1 VEINEKTIIEYM
13 ITNLLGID
21 YSQLPLIPSIVVII
35 VFLVV
40 VTIVI
45 ILLQYKRNKRLFND
59 KVNQR
64 INFYNVYR
72 IQFNT
77 GLVYKFSPRQP
88 QVRETFSFQHFL
100 KFFSLT
106 DAKLIEIWI
115 TELLKG
121 KSETPW
127 IFQAHLVK
135 KIEKRRRQSIFEVAH
150 IDYAQQRIQLHQYPL
165 NFLKPLAKKR
175 DLRNHIINI
184 KQGISI
190 VKKLSKKDGA
200 FYYLQMQYTQSELD
214 DQFKTFYLTQ
224 FKEKILPYLN
234 NNLLL
239 LDTSNH
245 ILLLNLKGTDSQEHM
260 RIAQTII
267 RIISQYIEVN
277 GLENSI
283 KFNLAVIQH
292 KYAVNDFNLL
302 LRLARELSQ
311 LMAKKKII
319 LAQYDPIQPLVQT
332 LEENQEKFYQ
342 EVFVHF
348 GFNVRQRPALNF
360 PLLEDIYFQYEIS
373 HQFESSL
380 DTFDMLYQANE
391 ISNAKEFFRR
401 YLFSIHAKR
410 DLSLILVPMS
420 ILTKLQG
427 LESEIKLLIN
437 QGPIIWMFEESEIY
451 ERMSEY
457 TSLSP
462 IISKLKAYG
471 GQVGLI
477 LDDYLIDLDDEV
489 YSLFD
494 YFVLDGKRMKFVET
508 DERALIK
515 FKLTIQNFKIFS
527 RPFITLDLTSE
538 SVIDSLPSN
547 HVKII
552 GGDFIAPFADHN
564 NPPPNRIVNRLKAII
579 MKQDKIY
586 GKTS

>member
-1 VEINEKTIIEYM
+1 MKEETIIENM
-13 ITNLLGID
+13 LMNLLPID
-21 YSQLPLIPSIVVII
+21 FSQLPMVPSII
-35 VFLVV
+35 VV
-40 VTIVI
+40 VVFIVLVFMI
-45 ILLQYKRNKRLFND
+45 VLSLGFKKNNRLF
-59 KVNQR
+59 KEKINQR
-64 INFYNVYR
+64 INYYNVFR
-72 IQFNT
+72 IQLNT

-100 KFFSLT
+100 KFFSAV
-106 DAKLIEIWI
+106 DAKLIESWI

-127 IFQAHLVK
+127 IFQAQLLK
-135 KIEKRRRQSIFEVAH
+135 KIDKRKRQSIFEVAH
-150 IDYAQQRIQLHQYPL
+150 IDYVQQKIQIHQYPL
-165 NFLKPLAKKR
+165 NFLKPKAKKR
-175 DLRNHIINI
+175 DLRSHIINI

-283 KFNLAVIQH
+283 RFNLAVIQH

-311 LMAKKKII
+311 LMAKKKIP

-348 GFNVRQRPALNF
+348 GFNVKQRPALNF
-360 PLLEDIYFQYEIS
+360 PSLTSVYFQYEIA
-373 HQFESSL
+373 HQFESSF

-391 ISNAKEFFRR
+391 LNNAKEFFRR
-401 YLFSIHAKR
+401 YLLSIHLKR
-410 DLSLILVPMS
+410 DSSLVLVPMS
-420 ILTKLQG
+420 ILTKFVP
-427 LESEIKLLIN
+427 LESELKLLIN
-437 QGPIIWMFEESEIY
+437 QGPVLWMFEESELY

-462 IISKLKAYG
+462 IISKLKSYG
-471 GQVGLI
+471 GEVGLI

-489 YSLFD
+489 YGLFD
-494 YFVLDGKRMKFVET
+494 YFILDGKRMKFVET

-515 FKLTIQNFKIFS
+515 FKLTIQNFKVFS
-527 RPFITLDLTSE
+527 KPFITLDLTSE
-538 SVIDSLPSN
+538 SVIDSLPTN
-547 HVKII
+547 RVKII
-552 GGDFIAPFADHN
+552 GGDFIAPFEDLP
-564 NPPPNRIVNRLKAII
+564 NPPPNRTVNRLKAII

>member
-1 VEINEKTIIEYM
+1 MKEKSIIEDM
-13 ITNLLGID
+13 ILNLLAID
-21 YSQLPLIPSIVVII
+21 FSQLPFLPSLFIAI
-35 VFLVV
+35 VFSVLILI
-40 VTIVI
+40 TI
-45 ILLQYKRNKRLFND
+45 LSLRFKKDTRLFNE
-59 KVNQR
+59 KINQR
-64 INFYNVYR
+64 INFYNVFR
-72 IQFNT
+72 IQLST

-100 KFFSLT
+100 KFFSAN
-106 DAKLIEIWI
+106 DGKLMETWI
-115 TELLKG
+115 SELLKG

-127 IFQAHLVK
+127 IFQAQLLK
-135 KIEKRRRQSIFEVAH
+135 KVEKRKRQSIFEVAH
-150 IDYAQQRIQLHQYPL
+150 IDYVQQRIQIHQYPL
-165 NFLKPLAKKR
+165 NFLKPKANKR
-175 DLRNHIINI
+175 DLRSHIINI

-224 FKEKILPYLN
+224 FKERILPYLN

-283 KFNLAVIQH
+283 RFNLAVIQH

-311 LMAKKKII
+311 LMAKKKIS
-319 LAQYDPIQPLVQT
+319 LAQYDPLQPLVQT

-348 GFNVRQRPALNF
+348 GFNVKQRPALNF
-360 PLLEDIYFQYEIS
+360 PSLASIYYQFEIF

-391 ISNAKEFFRR
+391 LSNAKEFFRR
-401 YLFSIHAKR
+401 YLLSIHSKR
-410 DLSLILVPMS
+410 DSSLVLVPMS
-420 ILTKLQG
+420 ILTKFLAIETE
-427 LESEIKLLIN
+427 LKLLIN
-437 QGPIIWMFEESEIY
+437 QGPVIWMFEESELY

-457 TSLSP
+457 TALSP
-462 IISKLKAYG
+462 IISKLKTYG
-471 GQVGLI
+471 GEVGLI

-489 YSLFD
+489 YMLFD
-494 YFVLDGKRMKFVET
+494 YFILDGKRMKFVET

-515 FKLTIQNFKIFS
+515 FKLTIQNFKTFS
-527 RPFITLDLTSE
+527 KPFITLDLTSE

-552 GGDFIAPFADHN
+552 GGDFISPFDEQL
-564 NPPPNRIVNRLKAII
+564 NPPPNRTVNRLKAII